1 MPKLEKEGTYIATV
15 TDVRQGESNKGT
27 PFLQLTFETEDGHHI
42 WKKCYLTA
50 AALAHNK
57 QAIEACFGKIDDLDE
72 IAEICTGKQCR
83 IVCQSK
89 EYEGK
94 TRLEVAFINPLS
106 YAPPPMATNTQAKVK
121 ALWKATPSIVRGPA
135 SAPRQTAP
143 AAQPRRPAAPPPP
156 ANDDDDIPF

>member
-15 TDVRQGESNKGT
+15 TDVQPGESDKGT
-27 PFLQLTFETEDGHHI
+27 PYLQFTFKTESGHHI

-57 QAIEACFGKIDDLDE
+57 QAIEACFGRIDDPDK

-83 IVCQSK
+83 IVCQTK
-89 EYEGK
+89 EHEGK

-106 YAPPPMATNTQAKVK
+106 YAPAPMATNTQAKVK
-121 ALWKATPSIVRGPA
+121 ALWKATPSVAKAPVASPA
-135 SAPRQTAP
+135 AP
-143 AAQPRRPAAPPPP
+143 AAQPRRPAAPKPPVDI
-156 ANDDDDIPF
+156 ADDDVPF